1 MSLFFLFLFACF
13 ISCLYV
19 AVITHREHNNH
30 HDDHGNHWKRGC
42 FSFPFPFA
50 QSKGSSF
57 GSFATILFVV
67 AGGIGTGALTVAHKT
82 QLQQL
87 VATIEI
93 RRLIKS
99 SRRGGGNFKRLWHD
113 YQNFDTPL
121 TQTLPSRM
129 RPSLALNDDKIYA
142 QTDGQ
147 TDRRTLSYKDA
158 RTHLK
163 IRSYTRTLFVPGI
176 ECTWF
181 DFDRFHPDT
190 EGFLSHK
197 PNRHLSGSWSHRDNE
212 TLKHTTNWSI
222 NSVSWPK
229 KTHEANADLL
239 FFNHKSD
246 FIVLTFDYCSLIS
259 SMRKT

>member
-1 MSLFFLFLFACF
+1 MLQLPLPLRTIQGILLLKLCHNPFRRRRRHWDRCTRRRTQNAVAAAC
-13 ISCLYV
+13 C
-19 AVITHREHNNH
+19 NNRNTAP
-30 HDDHGNHWKRGC
+30 DKEFKN
-42 FSFPFPFA
+42 
-50 QSKGSSF
+50 
-57 GSFATILFVV
+57 
-67 AGGIGTGALTVAHKT
+67 
-82 QLQQL
+82 
-87 VATIEI
+87 
-93 RRLIKS
+93 
-99 SRRGGGNFKRLWHD
+99 GGGNFKRLWHD

-229 KTHEANADLL
+229 KHMKQMLTCYFSITNQTLL
-239 FFNHKSD
+239 F
-246 FIVLTFDYCSLIS
+246 
-259 SMRKT
+259 